1 VTGQADD
8 IGGDGP
14 GDTARVFVQAVAWG
28 EHHRVWDLLSAEGR
42 RAVLR
47 VATTRGMPEPLAA
60 RLRDGTADDAERDQ
74 FLGDLVNG
82 LRADLQGTDVD
93 ALEFEVYD
101 GLEPGAARVVLI
113 VPVPNPLLGAGLPA
127 ASIELHLED
136 GGWHVDRMVP
146 RVAK

>member
-1 VTGQADD
+1 MTDES
-8 IGGDGP
+8 GP
-14 GDTARVFVQAVAWG
+14 GESARVFVQAVAWG
-28 EHHRVWDLLSAEGR
+28 EHHRVWEMLSTEGR

-47 VATTRGMPEPLAA
+47 VATARGMPEALAA
-60 RLRDGTADDAERDQ
+60 RLRDGTADDADRDQ

-93 ALEFEVYD
+93 ALDFEVND
-101 GLEPGAARVVLI
+101 GLEPGAARVVLV

-127 ASIELHLED
+127 ASIELRFED